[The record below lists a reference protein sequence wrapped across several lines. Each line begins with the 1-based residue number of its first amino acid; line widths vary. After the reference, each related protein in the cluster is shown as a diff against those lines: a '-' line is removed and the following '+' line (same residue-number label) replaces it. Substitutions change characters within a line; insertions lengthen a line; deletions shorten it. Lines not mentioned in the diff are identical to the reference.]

1 MKRIAILIILL
12 LAACSGG
19 GSSGGDPA
27 KTVESYLQAKIAGDE
42 DALRGLLCADM
53 EADLAREARA
63 FASVSNVT
71 LDGVLCTYNADASTV
86 TCDGA
91 IVAEYGAENTRFPLS
106 TYRVTQ
112 EDGEWRWCGEAG

>member
-1 MKRIAILIILL
+1 MKRIAMLIILL

-19 GSSGGDPA
+19 SSGSDPA
-27 KTVESYLQAKIAGDE
+27 KTVQSYLQAKIAGDE
-42 DALRGLLCADM
+42 AALRGLLCSDM
-53 EADLAREARA
+53 EADLPREAHA
-63 FASVSNVT
+63 FASVSSVT

-106 TYRVTQ
+106 TYRVVQ